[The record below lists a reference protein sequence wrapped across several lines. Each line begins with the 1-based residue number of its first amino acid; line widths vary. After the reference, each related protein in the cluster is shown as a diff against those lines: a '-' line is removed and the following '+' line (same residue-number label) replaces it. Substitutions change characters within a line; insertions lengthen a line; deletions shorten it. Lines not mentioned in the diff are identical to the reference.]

1 MPYIPCYKY
10 VKFMDFEIGTKVK
23 LPFGE
28 TGTIKRVNTKT
39 LDWFPYKV
47 RIRKAVFNKTNQ
59 ILEFKK
65 EQLQPE

>member
-1 MPYIPCYKY
+1 
-10 VKFMDFEIGTKVK
+10 MDLDIGTKVI

-28 TGTIKRVNTKT
+28 TGTIKKINTKT
-39 LDWFPYKV
+39 IDWFPYKV
-47 RIRKAVFNKTNQ
+47 RIRKSIFNKTNQ

>member
-1 MPYIPCYKY
+1 
-10 VKFMDFEIGTKVK
+10 MDIEIGTKVK

-28 TGTIKRVNTKT
+28 TGTLVKINTKT

-47 RIRKAVFNKTNQ
+47 RIRKAIFNKTNE
-59 ILEFKK
+59 IREFKR

>member
-10 VKFMDFEIGTKVK
+10 VKFMDFKIGTKVK

-47 RIRKAVFNKTNQ
+47 RIRKAIFNKTNQ

>member
-1 MPYIPCYKY
+1 M
-10 VKFMDFEIGTKVK
+10 ELKVGDMLS

-28 TGTIKRVNTKT
+28 TGTLVRVNTKT

-59 ILEFKK
+59 VLGFKI
-65 EQLQPE
+65 EQIKKFGG